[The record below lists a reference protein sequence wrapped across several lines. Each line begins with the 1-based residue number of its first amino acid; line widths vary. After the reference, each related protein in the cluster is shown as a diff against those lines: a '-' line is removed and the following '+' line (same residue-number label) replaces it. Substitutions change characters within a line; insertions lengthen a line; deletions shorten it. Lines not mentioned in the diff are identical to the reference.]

1 VIYINTIPAQAAQK
15 KGYACYPEDFPHLA
29 SGEHFKAWKSGDDWE
44 IETTLN
50 GKSLEKRLKELKSG
64 HIDGV
69 HM

>member
-1 VIYINTIPAQAAQK
+1 MIYINTIPAQAAQK

-44 IETTLN
+44 VETTLN

>member
-44 IETTLN
+44 IETTLK
-50 GKSLEKRLKELKSG
+50 GTSLERRLKNLMLSE
-64 HIDGV
+64 
-69 HM
+69 

>member
-1 VIYINTIPAQAAQK
+1 MIYINTIPAQAAQK
-15 KGYACYPEDFPHLA
+15 KGYACYPEDFPYLA